1 MPPSLPRL
9 PSALQDTLIKL
20 QEQHSRTG
28 AAVGLD
34 VMTGEPILPEL
45 QGIWDNYRVK
55 RQILQLTTVL
65 ASQLLVVDEVLR
77 AGRGARG
84 S

>member
-1 MPPSLPRL
+1 M
-9 PSALQDTLIKL
+9 
-20 QEQHSRTG
+20 
-28 AAVGLD
+28 
-34 VMTGEPILPEL
+34 LPEML
-45 QGIWDNYRVK
+45 GIWDNYRVK

-65 ASQLLVVDEVLR
+65 ASQLLIVDEVLR